1 MRCGL
6 CVLYM
11 RKRKSYRENCVAGYF
26 LGAASTVQPQRLLY
40 TTRIKENKLLQAQTH
55 IALNWRGPLFEC
67 GSDYNTL
74 QVSSDCNRYIQV
86 FAVYLQPA
94 CLSIQTIAL
103 HFSSTFKDYSS
114 APILF
119 LFALKMMQCI
129 NQSSLKSLFYCFL
142 STF

>member
-67 GSDYNTL
+67 GSDYVL
-74 QVSSDCNRYIQV
+74 FRSAVIAIDIYKCLLFICSLH
-86 FAVYLQPA
+86 VYL
-94 CLSIQTIAL
+94 
-103 HFSSTFKDYSS
+103 FK
-114 APILF
+114 L
-119 LFALKMMQCI
+119 
-129 NQSSLKSLFYCFL
+129 
-142 STF
+142 